1 MRDTLKILGILFAGV
16 FTAAFLYPFLHEAG
30 HALAAFAVGAEL
42 KAFNLYPV
50 PSVLCN
56 IATLDNYEIML
67 IGFGG
72 MLLPFISVAFIQP
85 KGFWSSYIV
94 FIMRGIC
101 LLSFFISFISIIMFY
116 NGHEIADDDMTK
128 ILEIDSSN
136 GILYALI
143 LIILFILT
151 SALIAKSHPLRK
163 CNKYFGI
170 Y

>member
-1 MRDTLKILGILFAGV
+1 MKDILKMLGILFIGV
-16 FTAAFLYPFLHEAG
+16 FTAAFLYPFLHETG
-30 HALAAFAVGAEL
+30 HALAAFTVRAEI

-56 IATLDNYEIML
+56 IGTLDNYEIIL

-72 MLLPFISVAFIQP
+72 MLLPFILVAFIQP

-101 LLSFFISFISIIMFY
+101 LLSFLISFISIIMFY

-128 ILEIDSSN
+128 ILEMDSSK
-136 GILYALI
+136 GILYVLI
-143 LIILFILT
+143 LMILFILT
-151 SALIAKSHPLRK
+151 SGLIAKSHPLRK
-163 CNKYFGI
+163 CYKYFGI